1 MDGGNIASILA
12 AVVAA
17 LSAWAVSRSAS
28 KGAQKAQE
36 IEAQTA
42 RESARSSAES
52 EAYERARAFDTETI
66 ARQGT
71 QIQELQRAL
80 GERESELGQVRTD
93 NGLLHA
99 DIRLVST
106 ENRELQAEIAECHR
120 VIENLR
126 SYIRHNPLG
135 GNLPPELEAGPET
148 PAREIDPMVRERV
161 IEAIGEDP
169 EDYTETGDSYPDQM

>member
-12 AVVAA
+12 AIVAA
-17 LSAWAVSRSAS
+17 LSAWAVSRSAT
-28 KGAQKAQE
+28 KGANKAKE
-36 IEAQTA
+36 IEAQTT
-42 RESARSSAES
+42 RESARSNAES

-66 ARQGT
+66 ARQAT

-106 ENRELQAEIAECHR
+106 DNRELQAELNSCHR

-126 SYIRHNPLG
+126 SYIQHNPDG
-135 GNLPPELEAGPET
+135 GGDLPLEIEAPLTTRSEV
-148 PAREIDPMVRERV
+148 DPIVRDKV
-161 IEAIGEDP
+161 IEAIGEDLD
-169 EDYTETGDSYPDQM
+169 DYVEPGDSYPDQN